1 MTGQAKI
8 AAGWLIEQAGWK
20 GKRLGQVGMFEKQA
34 LVLVNYAEASLEDI
48 KATYG
53 AVQHD
58 VYQKFN
64 IMLEPEPVLYNEI
77 AQICS
82 HTE

>member
-1 MTGQAKI
+1 
-8 AAGWLIEQAGWK
+8 
-20 GKRLGQVGMFEKQA
+20 MFEKQA